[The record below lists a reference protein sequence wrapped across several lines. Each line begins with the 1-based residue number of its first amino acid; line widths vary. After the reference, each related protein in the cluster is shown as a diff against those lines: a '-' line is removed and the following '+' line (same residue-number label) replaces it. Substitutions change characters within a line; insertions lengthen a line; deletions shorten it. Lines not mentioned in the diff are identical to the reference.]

1 MKVKDLIEELQKMPQ
16 GAEVKINLRQSEN
29 MIEISDIKTYKSAVI
44 GCKETENVEI
54 VADWRDFQLD
64 EEEVYFC
71 EKELEEEARQDAL
84 DTQVDIYLGK

>member
-1 MKVKDLIEELQKMPQ
+1 MKVKDLVEELKKLPQ
-16 GAEVKINLRQSEN
+16 GAEVTINLRQSEN

-54 VADWRDFQLD
+54 VANWHDFKLD
-64 EEEVYFC
+64 EEEMYFC
-71 EKELEEEARQDAL
+71 EKDLEEEARQDAL

>member
-54 VADWRDFQLD
+54 VADWRDFSLD
-64 EEEVYFC
+64 EEESYFC